1 MIRSVQCHEFGS
13 VEQVKD
19 EGNASSLLM
28 TKRRPKFRPRKTPKK
43 VRQILSLDRVPPP
56 TLSSRDDSCVLIQVH
71 FAGIQYPDFLQSQ
84 GLYQVKPKLP
94 YVPGMDVTGKV
105 VQVGSNVP
113 PTILKVGD
121 RVLATMLQEGGTGG
135 MSELVKAPASL
146 VHRIPDNVPLE
157 ACANIGRNYFAA
169 FHSLSTIGKIGPSS
183 LVLVDGASGGVG
195 MATIELCKAMGAKV
209 IAGVSSEEK
218 MVYPRQV
225 NADVVLTYGRSKDS
239 YKPFKKLV
247 QAACRQL
254 GHPAGVD
261 LVVDMV
267 QGDLFETALV
277 SVTRPL
283 GIICLVGFTA
293 GQRPIRPGIIL
304 IKELSVVGSLW
315 GRWALE
321 HPREHRENVDQML
334 QYLSSGAIRPRV
346 NRIFKVEDYHM
357 AFELFES
364 NQGRGNTV
372 VSFSDEEDSDRNS
385 VLRSRL

>member
-1 MIRSVQCHEFGS
+1 MIRSVQCHEFGA
-13 VEQVKD
+13 VEQVND
-19 EGNASSLLM
+19 DSSR
-28 TKRRPKFRPRKTPKK
+28 TRPKFRPRSSPKS
-43 VRQILSLDRVPPP
+43 VRQTISLDKVPRPV
-56 TLSSRDDSCVLIQVH
+56 LSGSKTDSSCVLIQVH

-84 GLYQVKPKLP
+84 GLYQVKPTLP
-94 YVPGMDVTGKV
+94 YIPGMDVTGKV
-105 VQVGSNVP
+105 VQVGSKVSF
-113 PTILKVGD
+113 LKVGD
-121 RVLATMLQEGGTGG
+121 RVMATMLEQGGTGG

-146 VHRIPDNVPLE
+146 VCKIPDNVPLE

-169 FHSLSTIGKIGPSS
+169 FHSVSTIGKVGPSS

-209 IAGVSSEEK
+209 IAGVSTEEK
-218 MVYPRQV
+218 MKHPQQV
-225 NADVVLTYGRSKDS
+225 NADVVLTYGRSKDT
-239 YKPFKKLV
+239 YKTFKKQVL
-247 QAACRQL
+247 AACKQL

-267 QGDLFETALV
+267 QGDLFETALA

-283 GIICLVGFTA
+283 GTICLVGFTA

-321 HPREHRENVDQML
+321 FPREHRRNVHKIL
-334 QYLSSGAIRPRV
+334 QFLSNGAIQPRV
-346 NRIFKVEDYHM
+346 NRIFDVEDFHK

-372 VSFSDEEDSDRNS
+372 VRFSTDNE
-385 VLRSRL
+385 LTIMSRL